1 MSVIAASSVMLV
13 KTFVVSKFFFF
24 DAIGHVLTAS
34 LSGMYF
40 SLQWPQSGWFSNFWR
55 AVFLIVSELPIFR
68 GYFSRNWPLFSQDAG
83 FVTLGVT
90 MVILG
95 VSILGNLN
103 KEATSQESLGLAF
116 WRIVIS
122 SGIVVLVIGV
132 VNIFAVSTRTLFLK
146 VAPADTPFPVS
157 ELHLPQ

>member
-1 MSVIAASSVMLV
+1 M
-13 KTFVVSKFFFF
+13 
-24 DAIGHVLTAS
+24 
-34 LSGMYF
+34 
-40 SLQWPQSGWFSNFWR
+40 
-55 AVFLIVSELPIFR
+55 SELPIFR
-68 GYFSRNWPLFSQDAG
+68 GYFARNWPLIGQDAS

-122 SGIVVLVIGV
+122 SGIVVLVMGV
-132 VNIFAVSTRTLFLK
+132 VNIFAVSTIRASFQLFRSTIKLTK
-146 VAPADTPFPVS
+146 SLSIRATSSATGDRESQRATSGPTVLWPPRRS
-157 ELHLPQ
+157 